1 MDSPLWQDG
10 FTLFLSIVVQAMP
23 FLLFGVFLSGLLAV
37 FVDGAQLA
45 RFLPKGKLGSA
56 IAGGA
61 LGFFF
66 PVCECGNLPVARQ
79 LVIKGI
85 PPHVAVAFLLA
96 APVFNPVVIFS
107 TWIAF
112 RTMPKIVVYRVL
124 FSFAIAVA
132 VGLIFSLQ
140 KDLQPLLQPAV
151 WRERQ
156 QSQSRTV
163 APTSASSSPLL
174 QGGTFWI
181 GSRPKQPQQKQTAP
195 QLAPA
200 TSLLTPQ
207 TAEEVYRSALAAAPP
222 VPWRQKGAILLQT
235 WAREIRELAS
245 VLILGSAIAALVQT
259 LIPRSFLLN
268 YGQDALISILIM
280 MALAAIISI
289 CSTVDA
295 FFALSFAATFTPGS
309 LLAFMVFGPI
319 VDLKAIGLMLT
330 LFKPRAIFYL
340 ILLSLQF
347 TLVGALAINYYGS

>member
-1 MDSPLWQDG
+1 MSLLDSPLWRDG

-23 FLLFGVFLSGLLAV
+23 FLLLGVFLSGLLAV
-37 FVDGAQLA
+37 FVDGSQLA
-45 RFLPKGKLGSA
+45 RFFPKGKVGSA
-56 IAGGA
+56 VAGGA

-112 RTMPKIVVYRVL
+112 RAMPELVVYRIL
-124 FSFAIAVA
+124 FSFGIAVA
-132 VGLIFSLQ
+132 IGLLFSLQ
-140 KDLQPLLQPAV
+140 KDLQPLLHPAV
-151 WRERQ
+151 WQELQRNH
-156 QSQSRTV
+156 SQTSDPKSTSR
-163 APTSASSSPLL
+163 SPLL

-181 GSRPKQPQQKQTAP
+181 GSRPKQGDNAP
-195 QLAPA
+195 QLAP
-200 TSLLTPQ
+200 TGSLVTLK
-207 TAEEVYRSALAAAPP
+207 TAEEVYQTALASAPP
-222 VPWRQKGAILLQT
+222 VPWRQKGATLLQT
-235 WAREIRELAS
+235 WAREIRELGS
-245 VLILGSAIAALVQT
+245 VLILGSAMAALIQT
-259 LIPRSFLLN
+259 VIPRSFLLD
-268 YGQDALISILIM
+268 YGQDALVSILIM

-309 LLAFMVFGPI
+309 LLAFMVFGPM

-330 LFKPRAIFYL
+330 LFKPRTIFYL
-340 ILLSLQF
+340 VILTLQF
-347 TLVGALAINYYGS
+347 TLVGALAINYYGG